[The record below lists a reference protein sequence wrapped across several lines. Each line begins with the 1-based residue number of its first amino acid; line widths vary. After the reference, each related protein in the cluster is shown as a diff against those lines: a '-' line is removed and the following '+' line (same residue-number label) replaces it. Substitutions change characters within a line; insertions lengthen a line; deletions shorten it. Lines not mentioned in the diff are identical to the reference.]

1 MSQVVFGEMKLAKQI
16 GGRAHYGH
24 VRLRVTVDDGVQG
37 VVFRNALVGDTI
49 PARFLPSIE
58 SGVLTC
64 AKDGVLKHHGY
75 ADARIELYDG
85 SWHDED
91 STPVAFFIAGA
102 MALEDALRALPR
114 RPSTGDSS
122 DDAAPGVRVPRVP
135 PGPGPVDAASVAEPE

>member
-75 ADARIELYDG
+75 ADVRIELCDG
-85 SWHDED
+85 SWHDTD
-91 STPVAFFIAGA
+91 STPVAFFLATA
-102 MALEDALRALPR
+102 MALEDAVRQLPR
-114 RPSTGDSS
+114 QPRDGDS
-122 DDAAPGVRVPRVP
+122 DDDDGPGVRMPRVP
-135 PGPGPVDAASVAEPE
+135 AGPALHDTAQVAEPQ